1 MFKTQISTS
10 AMLVAS
16 VLASAASFQAFAAL
30 PGKPTLG
37 WGETKFA
44 IIEVNQAAS
53 AYNQLVT
60 VKDAA
65 DVSVS
70 WNLWNGNVGDKA
82 QVLLNGS
89 PVWEGPSGVSGTRRS
104 AHPRT

>member
-65 DVSVS
+65 DVSVT
-70 WNLWNGNVGDKA
+70 WNLYNGDIGNKA
-82 QVLLNGS
+82 QVLLDGN
-89 PVWEGPSGVSGTRRS
+89 VAWEGPSSAAGTDRKS
-104 AHPRT
+104 VV